1 MLDFERGW
9 LGPWP
14 GRALADARRNAERL
28 SSELLAMR
36 DKVKDAERKD
46 YERAEEIKRLRR
58 SLREREL
65 MLMQREG
72 NIHTWSTTA
81 RAVIRLRSMLHV

>member
-1 MLDFERGW
+1 MLRQWCCAW
-9 LGPWP
+9 LQ
-14 GRALADARRNAERL
+14 LADARRNAERL

-72 NIHTWSTTA
+72 AAGGLALSPASPGLAA
-81 RAVIRLRSMLHV
+81 RLSP